1 MLALTLTLC
10 PAALHISAPFGLL
23 ARASW
28 RSSSLRRSYAS
39 AYTWFKKALPVV
51 RKKYPGVIYEFIQE
65 EGELVWIPP
74 HYGHAIL
81 NLQPSIGVAE
91 TLGAYSVSSHS
102 WEKSKSI
109 KALVDLADGTA

>member
-1 MLALTLTLC
+1 MKEFQNKDDDPENPPLVPT
-10 PAALHISAPFGLL
+10 
-23 ARASW
+23 
-28 RSSSLRRSYAS
+28 YAS
-39 AYTWFKKALPVV
+39 AYTWFKTAMPAI

-74 HYGHAIL
+74 NYGHAIL

-91 TLGAYSVSSHS
+91 TLGNYNVSSHS

-109 KALVDLADGTA
+109 KALLDGADDVAAY